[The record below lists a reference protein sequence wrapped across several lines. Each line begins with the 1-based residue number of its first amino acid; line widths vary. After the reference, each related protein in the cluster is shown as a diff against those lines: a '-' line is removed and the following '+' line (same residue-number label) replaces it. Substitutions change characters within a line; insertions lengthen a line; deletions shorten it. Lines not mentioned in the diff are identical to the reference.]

1 MSADKAGAVASASV
15 PPPAAREVPRPPAST
30 PHTKVAPAAAQNPAA
45 LTLPKAELKAPEKPA
60 LSIDLAEQKRNLE
73 EAIQRLNDQMRRN
86 GRDLAFAVD
95 QEVDRTVITVRHAQ
109 TGAVV
114 RQIPDD
120 AVLRVAHSIEDIKG
134 LLLNA
139 SA

>member
-1 MSADKAGAVASASV
+1 MSADSVAATASAVPAAPSLREAPQAQATTPSPKAAAAAANRPANVSV
-15 PPPAAREVPRPPAST
+15 P
-30 PHTKVAPAAAQNPAA
+30 KVD
-45 LTLPKAELKAPEKPA
+45 LKAPEKPA
-60 LSIDLAEQKRNLE
+60 LQVNVAEKQRNLE
-73 EAIQRLNDQMRRN
+73 EAIRRLNDQMRSN
-86 GRDLAFAVD
+86 NRDLAFAID
-95 QEVDRTVITVRHAQ
+95 RKVDRTVITVRSAQ
-109 TGAVV
+109 SGEVV